1 MKKMKEEI
9 KIMFVDIEKHVLEQ
23 VKRILKNKGENID
36 ITTAPSVE
44 EALMALEN
52 NDFQFVV
59 LNHKYRKDGLELF
72 KEIKSEK
79 NKETPVLMFL
89 DDEDETVVMKDL
101 NQDEYFLENK
111 KDTVTSIFK
120 KYDEGAYICD
130 ASGNIKYTNR
140 AFADLHGYTRDELIG
155 KDIPDLLTE
164 GSREKFCG
172 KDIKNLEGKW
182 HQVETETKDGDK
194 NVLQNLV
201 SFLGEEQIFGIIQDV
216 TEQTEGKQQIKE
228 SKKKLTKLHQFS
240 AELETCQTEDEIYSL
255 AVEAAED
262 ILEFDMCAI
271 NRPEGEEMKGVIF
284 SSDFPYEASSI
295 DKPLPIHDS
304 MAGKT
309 YQENRSFL
317 VDDKENNDVV
327 NPTSKDFRSGISVP
341 IGDFAVFQAVSTEP
355 EHFDDEDLKMTEL
368 LIDHVTEALK
378 RLEVE
383 ESEKLLHSLLSHE
396 VTNKVNLVDGYF
408 SLLESFDLPEG
419 AEKYVEKGKTMNK
432 DIMKLIEKIEAL
444 RRIGEE
450 EENKKMS
457 LGKTIENVMAENKGF
472 ASEKDIEIVNDI
484 DSGEVYGG
492 TLLEELFSNILEN
505 SIKHSN
511 SEKINISSKKN
522 DGMYVISIDDDGKGI
537 SDQDKEKIFEKGFKK
552 GENSGSGLGMYLVK
566 RITNMY
572 GGRIEVKDS
581 ELGGARFD
589 VYLKKAD

>member
-566 RITNMY
+566 RITTQ
-572 GGRIEVKDS
+572 V
-581 ELGGARFD
+581 
-589 VYLKKAD
+589 

>member
-1 MKKMKEEI
+1 MKEEI